1 MVDIPATLEQELLGE
16 KPFDASNPE
25 AVNESRK
32 RAGRAK
38 RNRMD
43 FVKTVMDNI
52 EGRKYFFDLLES
64 CKVFSDPLVQG
75 DTHGTYY
82 MLGRQSVGKQILA
95 EIQQFS
101 DLYVLMMN
109 ENK

>member
-16 KPFDASNPE
+16 KSFDASNPE
-25 AVNESRK
+25 SVNESRK

-43 FVKTVMDNI
+43 FIKNVMEHA
-52 EGRKYFFDLLES
+52 EGRKFFLDIMED
-64 CKVFSDPLVQG
+64 CKVFSDPIVAG
-75 DTHGTYY
+75 DTHSTYY

-95 EIQQFS
+95 EVQKFS
-101 DLYVLMMN
+101 ELYVLMMN